1 MISLELRDKL
11 LQYINAETTLE
22 QLEDWVVPRLPAF
35 LKEPSSTD
43 ADIIS
48 AIELGL
54 AEISDDIRTED
65 ELRAYLNEA
74 LQEVNVLFQVS
85 DGLKIQTTS
94 GSSNQT
100 NNLQYSTA
108 SFEYSVVII

>member
-1 MISLELRDKL
+1 MISSELRDKL
-11 LQYINAETTLE
+11 LQYISVETTLE

-35 LKEPSSTD
+35 LKEPNSTD

-48 AIELGL
+48 AVELGL
-54 AEISDDIRTED
+54 VDVSDGIRTED
-65 ELRAYLNEA
+65 ELRAYLNET

-85 DGLKIQTTS
+85 DGLKIQTKS

-100 NNLQYSTA
+100 NNLQYSA